1 MSLIPMLGDWELPRV
16 TRLETLEKRD
26 LVELEIPGRTG
37 NLFQDMN
44 RQPARI
50 LVEGSVFG
58 AEPGQTFLT
67 TLREKYLAGEP
78 LTFVSDIA
86 TGTELQYVLLQQ
98 LHIQAAA
105 SHPDQ
110 IDYRVWLVESPP
122 PPPPSG
128 LLDGIDTGLLDDAA
142 GMLDSAL
149 GALDALEALGSI
161 PNLSDPTTPLG
172 DTLNDVKGATGQ
184 LGEIGSSLQGLFG
197 G

>member
-16 TRLETLEKRD
+16 TRLEILEKRD
-26 LVELEIPGRTG
+26 LVELDIPGRTG

-50 LVEGSVFG
+50 VVEGSVFG
-58 AEPGQTFLT
+58 EGPGQEFLT
-67 TLREKYLAGEP
+67 SVREKYADGAP

-86 TGTELQYVLLQQ
+86 TGTEMQYVLVQQ

-110 IDYRVWLVESPP
+110 IDYRIWLVESAPP
-122 PPPPSG
+122 PPPG
-128 LLDGIDTGLLDDAA
+128 GVLEGIDTKLLDNAA

-149 GALDALEALGSI
+149 GALDALGALGSI
-161 PNLSDPTTPLG
+161 PDLSDPTVPLG
-172 DTLNDVKGATGQ
+172 GALNDVKGASDQLGQ
-184 LGEIGSSLQGLFG
+184 LGSTLKGLFG
-197 G
+197 D

>member
-1 MSLIPMLGDWELPRV
+1 MNLIPMLGDWELPRV
-16 TRLETLEKRD
+16 TRLETLERRD

-50 LVEGSVFG
+50 VVEGSVFG
-58 AEPGQTFLT
+58 AEPGQAFLT
-67 TLREKYLAGEP
+67 SLREKYLSGDP

-128 LLDGIDTGLLDDAA
+128 LLDDIDTGLLDDAA

-149 GALDALEALGSI
+149 GALDALEALGSL

-172 DTLNDVKGATGQ
+172 DTLNDVQGAADQ
-184 LGEIGSSLQGLFG
+184 LGQVGSTLQGLFG

>member
-1 MSLIPMLGDWELPRV
+1 MSLVPMLGDWEVPRV

-26 LVELEIPGRTG
+26 LVELDIPGRSG

-44 RQPARI
+44 RQPMRI
-50 LVEGSVFG
+50 VVEGSVFG
-58 AEPGQTFLT
+58 EEPGTEFLT
-67 TLREKYLAGEP
+67 SVREKYLAGDP
-78 LTFVSDIA
+78 LTFVSDIV
-86 TGTELQYVLLQQ
+86 TGTELQYVLVQQ

-110 IDYRVWLVESPP
+110 IDYRIWLVESPP

-128 LLDGIDTGLLDDAA
+128 LLDDIDTGLLDDAA

-149 GALDALEALGSI
+149 GALDALDALGSI
-161 PNLSDPTTPLG
+161 PDLSDPTAPLG
-172 DTLNDVKGATGQ
+172 DALNDVQGAAGQLSEVGAT
-184 LGEIGSSLQGLFG
+184 LKGLFG

>member
-1 MSLIPMLGDWELPRV
+1 MLGDWELPRV

-50 LVEGSVFG
+50 VVEGSVFG
-58 AEPGQTFLT
+58 EESGQEFLT
-67 TLREKYLAGEP
+67 SVREKYVAGDP

-86 TGTELQYVLLQQ
+86 TGTEIQHVLVQQ
-98 LHIQAAA
+98 LHVQAAA

-122 PPPPSG
+122 PPPPSS
-128 LLDGIDTGLLDDAA
+128 LLDDIDTSLLDDAT
-142 GMLDSAL
+142 GLLDSAL

-172 DTLNDVKGATGQ
+172 DTLNDVDGAADQ
-184 LGEIGSSLQGLFG
+184 LGQVGSTLQGLFG